1 MTESTFDDQGR
12 KDAPLPE
19 DSQQQLRQVG
29 SQLRLLA
36 RLARPRPGGKPRKQ
50 APALGAAELASSLDQ
65 LAGQVEAILQR
76 MSWPVQT
83 GPAPEA
89 AAADTA
95 AEATRATPVEGARL
109 AFGATMAQLDA
120 LQLLVSSIKAFGDAV
135 FAEQAA
141 DYAQGS
147 VSMLGY
153 AIFNQASEVAD
164 LLTEIATQPLAHG
177 ADRLAVR
184 EVPGTYG
191 AWPGLLSH
199 RGDPAAAW
207 LPRAMPRLP
216 KATRLH

>member
-109 AFGATMAQLDA
+109 AFGATMVQLDA

-164 LLTEIATQPLAHG
+164 LLTEIATQPLASG
-177 ADRLAVR
+177 SAPASVR
-184 EVPGTYG
+184 EVQLTYG
-191 AWPGLLSH
+191 DGPVLALCH
-199 RGDPAAAW
+199 DDPAA
-207 LPRAMPRLP
+207 PRLP
-216 KATRLH
+216 QAIDAMAGAMRLH